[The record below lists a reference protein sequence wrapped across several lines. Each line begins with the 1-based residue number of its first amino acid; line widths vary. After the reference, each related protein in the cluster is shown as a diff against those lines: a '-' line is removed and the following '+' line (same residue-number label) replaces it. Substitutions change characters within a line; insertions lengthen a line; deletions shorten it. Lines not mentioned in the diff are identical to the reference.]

1 MTTMNVQ
8 PSPKADNTPPVEH
21 APRPTGAATLSV
33 RRINIM
39 RIGYLVMGVGLAAT
53 KWPSLINR
61 DQPWPL
67 YEGVSTYIL
76 VAMGL
81 LALLGLRYPVKML
94 PILVFES
101 VWKVIWLTAVAR
113 PQWSAGKLDP
123 ATSKVASSCL
133 WVVIILAVTPW
144 RYVFAQYV
152 TARGEPWRSDAMG
165 KGSGRGP
172 DHAVG

>member
-1 MTTMNVQ
+1 MNV
-8 PSPKADNTPPVEH
+8 NTP
-21 APRPTGAATLSV
+21 LSV
-33 RRINIM
+33 PVRSLEPAEVHPSAAGTAALSMRRINVM
-39 RIGYLVMGVGLAAT
+39 RIGYLVMGVGLAVT

-67 YEGVSTYIL
+67 YQGVSTYLL
-76 VAMGL
+76 VALGL

-101 VWKVIWLTAVAR
+101 IWKILWLTLVAR
-113 PQWSAGKLDP
+113 PLWTSGHLDS
-123 ATSKVASSCL
+123 ATSHVASTCL

-152 TARGEPWRSDAMG
+152 TTHGEPWRSNR
-165 KGSGRGP
+165 KG
-172 DHAVG
+172 AV